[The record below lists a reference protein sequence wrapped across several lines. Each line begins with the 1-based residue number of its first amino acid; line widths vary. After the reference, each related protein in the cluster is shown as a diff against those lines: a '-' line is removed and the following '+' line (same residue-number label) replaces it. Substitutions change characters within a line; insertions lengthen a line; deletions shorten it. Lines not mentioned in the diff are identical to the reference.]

1 MHCSHCGTHFQWT
14 SVQPDHGAEHSVVD
28 RVGQEAVKRYGQYK
42 CQITDL
48 DNSMLLHDFGYY
60 GRDVSYMQKLQS
72 ALYEGNTE
80 LEAEYDFLFEQ
91 IDKFII
97 RTDQNRFSYPFFL
110 LTNSRYVCPS
120 DSGQFAHI
128 I

>member
-1 MHCSHCGTHFQWT
+1 
-14 SVQPDHGAEHSVVD
+14 
-28 RVGQEAVKRYGQYK
+28 
-42 CQITDL
+42 
-48 DNSMLLHDFGYY
+48 MLLHDFGYY

-110 LTNSRYVCPS
+110 LTNSRYVLGVFVHLDTGS
-120 DSGQFAHI
+120 ATLI
-128 I
+128 LI